1 MEIDPREEV
10 EVDAPVK
17 RRRISIPRNDGQPY
31 LSLFAGAHKRRESN
45 SLKPSAAIDNC
56 DDEKSNISF
65 SATPKQAGQ
74 TVAPFLAKHIPAQY
88 PPAGQVESSSADR
101 RTDSNTKYCYRH
113 RPDLKC
119 RRQANEPSMEQLQ
132 NVYTLPP
139 RARRHKL
146 NCGTGASRPLTGRPA
161 GHRSYMVHLLRF
173 ASQAAESHPAG
184 NSDPMLL
191 SPTLI
196 PLRQRSGAYT
206 PRLPCRTST

>member
-1 MEIDPREEV
+1 MPGAPNPFSIARHFASNSETKIKGSDQPRNAHTLANPVILQSKPSHLRSLYRRHPKHGMEVDHREEV
-10 EVDAPVK
+10 EVDAPIK
-17 RRRISIPRNDGQPY
+17 RRRVSIPRNDGQPY
-31 LSLFAGAHKRRESN
+31 LSLFAGAHQRRESN
-45 SLKPSAAIDNC
+45 SMKPSAVIDNC

-132 NVYTLPP
+132 NVFT
-139 RARRHKL
+139 
-146 NCGTGASRPLTGRPA
+146 
-161 GHRSYMVHLLRF
+161 F
-173 ASQAAESHPAG
+173 
-184 NSDPMLL
+184 L
-191 SPTLI
+191 S
-196 PLRQRSGAYT
+196 SW
-206 PRLPCRTST
+206 